1 MTVLASTIVP
11 GFPTGSR
18 WLLDGVS
25 GAASILET
33 GRSARADDYSGVEGT
48 IAAAFRSGGF
58 RSTVGVP
65 IVVDG
70 AVWGQ
75 LCIAA
80 TTAEPSRA
88 DAEDRMR
95 DFTELVAIAISNAES
110 RDRLRRLA
118 EQQTSLRRVATLVAE
133 GASPAELF
141 SAVAEEVARI
151 LDVLARERRSLRARP
166 HCACAGVGECARI
179 SGRQPLAARCPSL
192 FASVFSTGAPAR
204 IDDYSGLP
212 RPPAAGARTSG
223 VQFGLAVPIVVDG
236 RVWGMIAVGRTPR
249 RPALPGFA
257 GSYTGRIV
265 YSSEPSADVEAR
277 LVAFT
282 DLIATAI
289 SNAQAH
295 DDLQRLAE
303 EQAALRRVATLVAE
317 AVPPDA
323 IFTAVAEEVASIL
336 ELPRIE
342 VVRYEAD
349 GSGTVVGASGDHP
362 SGPAA
367 AGRSTAPAS

>member
-1 MTVLASTIVP
+1 MIAPACDDASHVTYPVATETTGRGHVAPPEEAALRRVATLVAEGVSPAELFAIVVEEVARVLGVPGVMLDRFESDRAMTVLASTMVP

-33 GRSARADDYSGVEGT
+33 GRSARADDYSGVEGR

-75 LCIAA
+75 LCIGA
-80 TTAEPSRA
+80 TNAEPLRA

-151 LDVLARERRSLRARP
+151 LDASLVSVVRCELDRTALVLASVNAP
-166 HCACAGVGECARI
+166 GFPVGSRC
-179 SGRQPLAARCPSL
+179 PLDGPSL
-192 FASVFSTGAPAR
+192 FASVFSTGAPRGSTTTPICRAP
-204 IDDYSGLP
+204 P
-212 RPPAAGARTSG
+212 RPARAPS
-223 VQFGLAVPIVVDG
+223 VCSSASPC
-236 RVWGMIAVGRTPR
+236 R
-249 RPALPGFA
+249 
-257 GSYTGRIV
+257 SSSTG
-265 YSSEPSADVEAR
+265 
-277 LVAFT
+277 
-282 DLIATAI
+282 
-289 SNAQAH
+289 
-295 DDLQRLAE
+295 
-303 EQAALRRVATLVAE
+303 
-317 AVPPDA
+317 
-323 IFTAVAEEVASIL
+323 
-336 ELPRIE
+336 
-342 VVRYEAD
+342 
-349 GSGTVVGASGDHP
+349 GSGA
-362 SGPAA
+362 
-367 AGRSTAPAS
+367 